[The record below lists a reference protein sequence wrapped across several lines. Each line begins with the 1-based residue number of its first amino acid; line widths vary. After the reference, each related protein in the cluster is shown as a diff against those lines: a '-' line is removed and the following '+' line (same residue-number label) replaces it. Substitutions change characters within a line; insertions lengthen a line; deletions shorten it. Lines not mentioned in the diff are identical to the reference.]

1 MKRDED
7 KRQGRYI
14 GRIIDK
20 QWLKKCSSNQG
31 SQGYGD
37 NYKSNN
43 KGQGGTRHNHPNGG
57 RLNDRINSG

>member
-1 MKRDED
+1 M
-7 KRQGRYI
+7 
-14 GRIIDK
+14 
-20 QWLKKCSSNQG
+20 KKCSSNQG